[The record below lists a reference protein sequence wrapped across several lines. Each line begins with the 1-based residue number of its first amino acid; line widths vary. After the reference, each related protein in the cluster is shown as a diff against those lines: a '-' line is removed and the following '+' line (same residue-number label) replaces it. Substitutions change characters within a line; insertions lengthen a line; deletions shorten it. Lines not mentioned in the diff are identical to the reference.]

1 MQVAKDAAA
10 LAAALEG
17 SRKAGKRIGLVA
29 TMGALH
35 AGHSS
40 LVRAARAKCDVVVAS
55 IFVNPTQFGP
65 TEDLAA
71 YPRDPDGDRMKL
83 ADWGCGV
90 LFLPTVDTMYPAGTE
105 SVRVMPPAGL
115 MERLCG
121 PTRPV
126 HFPGVLTVVLKL
138 FQLVRPHAAF
148 FGQKDYQQWRVI
160 AHMAA
165 DLLTGVEIVRCPT
178 VREADGLAMSSRN
191 AYLTPDQRA
200 QAVALSRAL
209 AAALDRYRAGERD
222 VAALRHSAMSMWLG
236 LTEDEADKP
245 DLEYLEVLDGDT
257 LAPVPRLDGAGV
269 AAIAARVGKARLID
283 NAILSDDS
291 DDLGLL
297 DLTRGTLFSRLA

>member
-1 MQVAKDAAA
+1 MQVVKDAAA

-17 SRKAGKRIGLVA
+17 PRKAARRIGLVP

-35 AGHSS
+35 AGHAS
-40 LVRAARAKCDVVVAS
+40 LVRAARPTCDVVVAS

-65 TEDLAA
+65 AEDLAA

-83 ADWGCGV
+83 ADWGCDV
-90 LFLPTVDTMYPAGTE
+90 LFLPRVETMYPAGTD
-105 SVRVMPPAGL
+105 SVRVMPPVHL
-115 MERLCG
+115 VERLCG

-191 AYLTPDQRA
+191 AYLTPPQRA
-200 QAVALSRAL
+200 QAVALSRTL

-222 VAALRHSAMSMWLG
+222 VAALRQAAMSMWLG
-236 LTEDEADKP
+236 LTEDEAEKP
-245 DLEYLEVLDGDT
+245 ALEYLEVLDGDT
-257 LAPVPRLDGAGV
+257 LGPVPLLDQAGV

-291 DDLGLL
+291 PDLGLL